1 MEKCENKIYDLLE
14 EKLEMDTNNIIIER
28 AHRIGEK
35 SNDKERPILVQ
46 FWFYKDK
53 INIPRNCKKLKKAK
67 ISTFEDFS
75 QEAMQIRQEK
85 WKRY

>member
-1 MEKCENKIYDLLE
+1 
-14 EKLEMDTNNIIIER
+14 MDTNNIIIER

-46 FWFYKDK
+46 FLFYKDK
-53 INIPRNCKKLKKAK
+53 INIPRNCKKPKEAK
-67 ISTFEDFS
+67 ISIFEDFS
-75 QEAMQIRQEK
+75 QEAMQIRKEK